1 MQRGSE
7 GRSSACS
14 MGRAGKGRRGASGQ
28 KHEVESLLATD
39 WELTCEPGTAALQLV
54 VVRVP
59 GGIIGFTIC
68 RLGAIPCSDMCGVLS
83 ADFGQ

>member
-14 MGRAGKGRRGASGQ
+14 MGHAGKGRRGDSGQ

-54 VVRVP
+54 VFRVTCR
-59 GGIIGFTIC
+59 IIGFTI
-68 RLGAIPCSDMCGVLS
+68 RSLGAIPCSDLCGVLS